1 MAELKIDVQD
11 LHKSYGD
18 NEVLKGIDAKFYE
31 GDVVCIIGPS
41 GSGKSTAAKL
51 ILRSHIR
58 NGYQIVAV
66 DPEGEISEM
75 TRMYGG
81 DVIDLGKGGEY
92 GMVNPL
98 EIIMDADENEI
109 KTGLGYTVLNK
120 TLQSL
125 KAFMKYYAPD
135 IEDDVLTLFSEV
147 VQDTYA
153 RFGITFTSDFTQFT
167 SNQFPTFSDVYVTVT
182 SKLTSMT
189 EKTHERDVMERL
201 ELKLRPFVRELQYYF
216 NVHTS
221 INTDSDFLVFNIKEL
236 INSDANI
243 RNALLMF
250 LSLLGDYV

>member
-201 ELKLRPFVRELQYYF
+201 ELKLRPSISGTFSYKSVELS
-216 NVHTS
+216 TTIPS
-221 INTDSDFLVFNIKEL
+221 
-236 INSDANI
+236 
-243 RNALLMF
+243 
-250 LSLLGDYV
+250 LSKYILHPIYLT